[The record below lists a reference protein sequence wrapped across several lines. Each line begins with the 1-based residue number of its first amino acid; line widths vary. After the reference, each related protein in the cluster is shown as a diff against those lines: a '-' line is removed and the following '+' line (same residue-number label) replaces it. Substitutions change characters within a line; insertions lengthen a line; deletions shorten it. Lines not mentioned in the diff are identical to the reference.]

1 MPSEVAPPGGFLR
14 RLGEVGVVAV
24 IRAASIDA
32 ALACTRALVRGGVTG
47 IEITFSTPGAAEAIA
62 EARRELPD
70 ALVGAGTVL
79 DQASLASACD
89 AGASFLVSPH
99 TDETLLAAARERN
112 VPFLP
117 GALTPTEI
125 VRAWQLGAAC
135 VKVFPGSAVGP
146 SYLKALKG
154 PLPHIPL
161 MPTGGVDEKN
171 LAEWL
176 AAGAVAVGM
185 GGSLATGSPEAVEA
199 AARRVSAALEA
210 ARAADRGRASAS
222 KA

>member
-1 MPSEVAPPGGFLR
+1 MSNASASPSDFVA
-14 RLGEVGVVAV
+14 RLTHVGVVAV
-24 IRAASIDA
+24 IRAASADA
-32 ALACTRALVRGGVTG
+32 ALACSHALVRGGVLG

-62 EARRELPD
+62 RARRELPN

-79 DQASLASACD
+79 DAASLAAACD

-99 TDETLLAAARERN
+99 TDEELLASARARG

-146 SYLKALKG
+146 AYIKAIRA

-161 MPTGGVDEKN
+161 MPTGGVDEHN

-176 AAGAVAVGM
+176 ATGVIAVGM
-185 GGSLATGSPEAVEA
+185 GGALASGTPDAIET
-199 AARRVSAALEA
+199 AARRVSAALAA
-210 ARAADRGRASAS
+210 ARGA
-222 KA
+222 

>member
-1 MPSEVAPPGGFLR
+1 MSEPSSAKNPFLT
-14 RLGEVGVVAV
+14 RLAEVGVVAV
-24 IRAASIDA
+24 IRSASIDA
-32 ALACTRALVRGGVTG
+32 ALAVSHALVRGGVTG
-47 IEITFSTPGAAEAIA
+47 IEITFSTPGAPEAIA
-62 EARRELPD
+62 RARRELPD

-79 DQASLASACD
+79 DEPSLRAACD

-99 TDETLLAAARERN
+99 TDETLIAAARARG

-154 PLPHIPL
+154 PLPHIAL

-171 LAEWL
+171 LGEWL
-176 AAGAVAVGM
+176 LAGAVAVGM
-185 GGSLATGSPEAVEA
+185 GGALATGTPDAIEA
-199 AARRVSAALEA
+199 AARRATLALRA
-210 ARAADRGRASAS
+210 AREKG
-222 KA
+222 

>member
-1 MPSEVAPPGGFLR
+1 MTEPTPEKNPFLT
-14 RLGEVGVVAV
+14 RLAEVGVVAV

-32 ALACTRALVRGGVTG
+32 ALAVSHALVRGGVLG

-62 EARRELPD
+62 RARRELPT

-79 DQASLASACD
+79 DQASLRAACD

-99 TDETLLAAARERN
+99 TDETLIAAGRARG
-112 VPFLP
+112 VPFLA

-146 SYLKALKG
+146 SYLKAIKA
-154 PLPHIPL
+154 PLPQIAL

-171 LAEWL
+171 LGDWL

-185 GGSLATGSPEAVEA
+185 GGSLATGTPEAIEA
-199 AARRVSAALEA
+199 AARRAIAALQA
-210 ARAADRGRASAS
+210 ARAKG
-222 KA
+222 

>member
-1 MPSEVAPPGGFLR
+1 MSEPSAEKNPFLT
-14 RLGEVGVVAV
+14 RLAEVGVVAV

-32 ALACTRALVRGGVTG
+32 ALAVSHALVRGGVTG

-62 EARRELPD
+62 RARRELPN

-79 DQASLASACD
+79 DEASLRAACD

-99 TDETLLAAARERN
+99 TDETLIAAARARG

-125 VRAWQLGAAC
+125 VRAWQLGATC

-146 SYLKALKG
+146 GYLKALKG
-154 PLPHIPL
+154 PLPHIAL

-171 LAEWL
+171 LGEWL
-176 AAGAVAVGM
+176 TAGAVAVGM
-185 GGSLATGSPEAVEA
+185 GGSLATGTPDAIEA
-199 AARRVSAALEA
+199 AAQRASLALRA
-210 ARAADRGRASAS
+210 ARER
-222 KA
+222 

>member
-1 MPSEVAPPGGFLR
+1 MSEPSPAKSPFLT
-14 RLGEVGVVAV
+14 RLSEVGVVAV

-32 ALACTRALVRGGVTG
+32 ALAVSHALVRGGVTG

-62 EARRELPD
+62 RARKELPA

-79 DQASLASACD
+79 DAASLAAACD

-99 TDETLLAAARERN
+99 TDEALLAAARERG
-112 VPFLP
+112 VPYLP

-125 VRAWQLGAAC
+125 VRAWQLGATC

-146 SYLKALKG
+146 GYLKAIKA
-154 PLPHIPL
+154 PLPDIAL

-171 LAEWL
+171 LGEWL
-176 AAGAVAVGM
+176 KAGAVAVGM
-185 GGSLATGSPEAVEA
+185 GGSLATGTPDAIEA
-199 AARRVSAALEA
+199 AARRASAALLA
-210 ARAADRGRASAS
+210 ARA
-222 KA
+222 